1 MKSVGVPQ
9 KLEDEGFTEADVEK
23 LVKLTYET
31 PSLAGLLA
39 IGPVG
44 DGKEVVEAIYRNS
57 LKPMA

>member
-1 MKSVGVPQ
+1 M
-9 KLEDEGFTEADVEK
+9 DNDVEK